1 MALGYLFIRLMRR
14 NEGAIGNGNNT
25 LWGRLRRWI
34 SQATQPAGVGI
45 HRGSTSR
52 MSRSE
57 RMASIAAA
65 IQSLPIEVFH
75 TNEELERMSVSELKA
90 LLRKT
95 KQNVQDKMYT
105 VVEKQELVAML
116 LSGSNTT
123 AESCSICIEDYE
135 AGDIL
140 RVLRCG
146 HRFHLEC
153 IDRWFLSSTDYSRP
167 SACPICN
174 TELIMPAS

>member
-14 NEGAIGNGNNT
+14 TEDATGHGNNT
-25 LWGRLRRWI
+25 VWERLRRWI
-34 SQATQPAGVGI
+34 SQATQPAGVRT
-45 HRGSTSR
+45 HRGISR

-65 IQSLPIEVFH
+65 IQALPIEVFH
-75 TNEELERMSVSELKA
+75 TKEELERMSASELKA

-95 KQNVQDKMYT
+95 KQDVQDKMYT

-116 LSGSNTT
+116 LSGSNST